1 MRSPGPL
8 VLSCDG
14 NQARFSLMDVKARKP
29 WFRPN
34 KSNPGWHPSSLR
46 GGLTTGVIVAAMVT
60 VVVLFR
66 TGVL

>member
-1 MRSPGPL
+1 MGDRT
-8 VLSCDG
+8 
-14 NQARFSLMDVKARKP
+14 RKP

-34 KSNPGWHPSSLR
+34 SSSPGWHPSSWQ
-46 GGLTTGVIVAAMVT
+46 GGLIIAVVVAAIVT

>member
-1 MRSPGPL
+1 
-8 VLSCDG
+8 
-14 NQARFSLMDVKARKP
+14 MDVKARKP

-34 KSNPGWHPSSLR
+34 KSNPGRHPSSLR
-46 GGLTTGVIVAAMVT
+46 GGLSIGFIVGAVVT

>member
-1 MRSPGPL
+1 MGS
-8 VLSCDG
+8 
-14 NQARFSLMDVKARKP
+14 NTRKP

-34 KSNPGWHPSSLR
+34 RSGPGWHPGSWQGVLIIV
-46 GGLTTGVIVAAMVT
+46 VIVAAIVT

>member
-1 MRSPGPL
+1 
-8 VLSCDG
+8 
-14 NQARFSLMDVKARKP
+14 MDVKARKP

-34 KSNPGWHPSSLR
+34 KSNPGWHPSSWQ
-46 GGLTTGVIVAAMVT
+46 GGLIIAVIVAALVT

>member
-1 MRSPGPL
+1 
-8 VLSCDG
+8 
-14 NQARFSLMDVKARKP
+14 MDVKARKP

-46 GGLTTGVIVAAMVT
+46 GGLSIGFIVGAVVT

>member
-1 MRSPGPL
+1 MRMAHDEQESPIDSERPT
-8 VLSCDG
+8 
-14 NQARFSLMDVKARKP
+14 RKKGKR

-34 KSNPGWHPSSLR
+34 RFGPGWHPSSWQGWLI
-46 GGLTTGVIVAAMVT
+46 LGVIVAAIIA

>member
-1 MRSPGPL
+1 
-8 VLSCDG
+8 
-14 NQARFSLMDVKARKP
+14 MDVKAPKP

-34 KSNPGWHPSSLR
+34 KSNAGWHPSSLQ
-46 GGLTTGVIVAAMVT
+46 GGLTTGVIVAAVVT

>member
-1 MRSPGPL
+1 MNAKTL
-8 VLSCDG
+8 
-14 NQARFSLMDVKARKP
+14 KP

-34 KSNPGWHPSSLR
+34 KSGPGWHPSSWQ
-46 GGLTTGVIVAAMVT
+46 GGLIVAVIVAALVT

>member
-8 VLSCDG
+8 VSHSMGIRLGFHSWC
-14 NQARFSLMDVKARKP
+14 QSAVP

-34 KSNPGWHPSSLR
+34 KSNPGWHPSSLQGR
-46 GGLTTGVIVAAMVT
+46 FTIGVIVAAVVT

>member
-1 MRSPGPL
+1 M
-8 VLSCDG
+8 
-14 NQARFSLMDVKARKP
+14 NAKTRKP

-34 KSNPGWHPSSLR
+34 KSGLSWHPSSWQ
-46 GGLTTGVIVAAMVT
+46 GGLTVAVIVEALVI

>member
-1 MRSPGPL
+1 
-8 VLSCDG
+8 
-14 NQARFSLMDVKARKP
+14 MDAKSRKP

-34 KSNPGWHPSSLR
+34 KSGPGWHPASWQ
-46 GGLTTGVIVAAMVT
+46 GGLIIAVIVAAMAT